1 MAGIGPTPFCERGPI
16 MNFAFSDEDELFAD
30 TLRDYARNRLLPDMQ
45 RWRTEPYPRELLGE
59 LGDLGVLGIKVPEE
73 YGGSGGSFVSA
84 GVAAEELSR
93 GDFNVSYFVQ
103 LSTIAA
109 GLLARAAEPIK
120 REWLPAIACGDR
132 ILSFGLTE
140 PGVGS
145 DAANLVTSARQEG
158 DVWVV
163 KGEKASITFAGNA
176 DACVVFARTGGP
188 GARGVS
194 MIFVPLDAPG
204 VNRQRYGSVGG
215 HLSQRGSLFFDDVRV
230 PLDHQI
236 GEEGSGFV
244 GAMQAFDFNR
254 ALIALAS
261 IGAAR
266 QSLDETIEYAKQ
278 RHTFGKPLAKHEGVS
293 FQIAE
298 HLALIHASRLLAY
311 EVLVRAEAGKPHTAE
326 AAMAKWLGPKQSA
339 EAIHACMLLH
349 GWSGYGT
356 DMPFAQRMLDVIG
369 LEVGDGTPEIMKA
382 IIARE
387 TFGREFTAYK

>member
-1 MAGIGPTPFCERGPI
+1 MDFTF
-16 MNFAFSDEDELFAD
+16 NDEDELFAK
-30 TLRDYARNRLLPDMQ
+30 TLRDYARAKLLPEMG
-45 RWRTEPYPRELLGE
+45 RWRSDPFPRERIVE
-59 LGDLGVLGIKVPEE
+59 LGSLGVLGIKVPPE
-73 YGGSGGSFVSA
+73 YGGSGGSFVSV

-103 LSTIAA
+103 LCTIAA
-109 GLLARAAEPIK
+109 GLLTHADESIK
-120 REWLPAIACGDR
+120 REWLPAIASGDKL
-132 ILSFGLTE
+132 LSFGLTE

-145 DAANLVTSARQEG
+145 DAANLTTAARRDG
-158 DVWVV
+158 DSWVV
-163 KGEKASITFAGNA
+163 NGEKASITFAGNA

-204 VNRQRYGSVGG
+204 VSRQPYQSAGG

-230 PLDHQI
+230 PIDHQI
-236 GEEGSGFV
+236 GEEGTGFV

-254 ALIALAS
+254 ALIALAC
-261 IGAAR
+261 IGAAE

-278 RHTFGKPLAKHEGVS
+278 RHTFGKPLARHEGVS
-293 FQIAE
+293 FQISE
-298 HLALIHASRLLAY
+298 HLALLHASRLVAY
-311 EVLVRAEAGKPHTAE
+311 ETLARAEAGKPHTTE

-339 EAIHACMLLH
+339 EAIHARMLLH

-356 DMPFAQRMLDVIG
+356 DMPYEQRLLDVIG

-387 TFGREFTAYK
+387 TFGREFSPYK

>member
-1 MAGIGPTPFCERGPI
+1 MDLT
-16 MNFAFSDEDELFAD
+16 FSDTDELFAA
-30 TLRDYARNRLLPDMQ
+30 TLRDYARARLLPDMA

-59 LGDLGVLGIKVPEE
+59 LAELGVLGIKVPEE
-73 YGGSGGSFVSA
+73 YGGSGGTYVSV

-103 LSTIAA
+103 LGTIAA
-109 GLLARAAEPIK
+109 LLLARAAEPIK
-120 REWLPAIACGDR
+120 REWLPGLASGDR
-132 ILSFGLTE
+132 LLSFGLTE

-145 DAANLVTSARQEG
+145 DAANLVTSARRDG
-158 DVWVV
+158 DSWVV
-163 KGEKASITFAGNA
+163 NGEKASITFAGNA

-204 VNRQRYGSVGG
+204 VSRQRYDSVGG
-215 HLSQRGSLFFDDVRV
+215 HLTQRGSLFFDDVRV
-230 PLDHQI
+230 PVENQV
-236 GEEGSGFV
+236 GEEGAGFV
-244 GAMQAFDFNR
+244 GAMEAFDFNR
-254 ALIALAS
+254 SLIALAS

-266 QSLDETIEYAKQ
+266 QSLDETIAYAKE

-298 HLALIHASRLLAY
+298 HLALVHAARLLAY
-311 EVLVRAEAGKPHTAE
+311 EVLALADAGRPHTAE
-326 AAMAKWLGPKQSA
+326 AAMAKWLGPKLSA

-349 GWSGYGT
+349 GWSGYGN
-356 DMPFAQRMLDVIG
+356 DMPFAQRMLDVMG

-387 TFGREFTAYK
+387 AFGREFAAYK